1 LQQKSLNRWYQ
12 YNLSEYLPDIEAKK
26 WGNKKLLI
34 ADEQTGEVIKEKMV
48 YIAKPEH
55 VGECM
60 ALDDKQIGN
69 QTYSIMTNSNTGK
82 IAFLVPTVKADE
94 LKIGIKYL
102 GDSINKIR
110 SISCD
115 MAPSYLNFC
124 ENAFK
129 DCTIVIDKFHVIRYV
144 YDAVQKVRMRIK
156 AELILSLPKGKRTKK
171 EGETWTIIEQLHRSR
186 YLLNQSK
193 EDWTKESKEMMDSLF
208 KSYPD
213 LEIAYYL
220 AQDFKSWYDKR
231 NCKKPRIILEQ
242 ELFKWLEKVEKSGI
256 EEFKSA
262 KKMIEKH
269 EENIINYFQKAKT
282 NAIAERVNGKIKR
295 FISNNYGVH
304 NLDFLMYRLKIYFS

>member
-1 LQQKSLNRWYQ
+1 M
-12 YNLSEYLPDIEAKK
+12 I
-26 WGNKKLLI
+26 I
-34 ADEQTGEVIKEKMV
+34 ADEQTGEVTKEKIV

-55 VGECM
+55 VGEYM

-69 QTYSIMTNSNTGK
+69 QTYSIMTNSITGK
-82 IAFLVPTVKADE
+82 IAFLVPTVKAEE
-94 LKIGIKYL
+94 LKIAIKYL
-102 GDSINKIR
+102 GDSINEIR

-124 ENAFK
+124 ENSFK
-129 DCTIVIDKFHVIRYV
+129 DCTIVIDKFHVIKYV
-144 YDAVQKVRMRIK
+144 YDAIQKVRMSIK
-156 AELILSLPKGKRTKK
+156 AALLLSLPKGKRTKK

-186 YLLNQSK
+186 YLLNQSV
-193 EDWTKESKEMMDSLF
+193 EDWTKEGKEMMEGLF
-208 KSYPD
+208 KSFPN
-213 LEIAYYL
+213 LETAYIL
-220 AQDFKSWYDKR
+220 AQDFKRWYDKK
-231 NCKKPRIILEQ
+231 NCNKQKIILEQ
-242 ELFKWLEKVEKSGI
+242 ELFRWLEKVENSEL

-269 EENIINYFQKAKT
+269 EDNIINYFQKAKT